1 MLGIVRGYDFS
12 GSNHFEWGEAT
23 ESMRVLVTGATGFL
37 GSHIVQA
44 LITQGHH
51 VRALVRSSSD
61 TTWLNALEQTESVV
75 ADLHNHQTIL
85 PALEGVDAIVHA
97 AGGGKIKRVKDFYY
111 QNTHITEELI
121 QSIRKSKHG
130 DLRLI
135 LISSI
140 AASGP
145 SRKSGPK
152 SEGDLARPVSHYG
165 RSKLEAESICQ
176 SIANRTHLTILRPP
190 ALYGPRDTKL
200 LTVFKGVQKG
210 LLLKPPGKQM
220 SLLYGPDCADA
231 VLASLGGNQKSG
243 SIYFVDDGEV
253 HTWRGFGQSIR
264 DALSE
269 GGKRKRLL
277 SVRVPSGLI
286 YWGGAAGEIKARITG
301 KPALLT
307 RDKWRDGKQ
316 RYWLC
321 SSERI
326 HQELGFRAKTSLSTG
341 IEQTLNWYRNEGWL

>member
-1 MLGIVRGYDFS
+1 M
-12 GSNHFEWGEAT
+12 
-23 ESMRVLVTGATGFL
+23 
-37 GSHIVQA
+37 
-44 LITQGHH
+44 
-51 VRALVRSSSD
+51 
-61 TTWLNALEQTESVV
+61 
-75 ADLHNHQTIL
+75 
-85 PALEGVDAIVHA
+85 
-97 AGGGKIKRVKDFYY
+97 KRIRDFYY

-121 QSIRKSKHG
+121 QAIRKSGQSNLK
-130 DLRLI
+130 LV

-152 SEGDLARPVSHYG
+152 SEKDIPRPVSHYG
-165 RSKLEAESICQ
+165 RSKLEAESVCQ
-176 SIANRTHLTILRPP
+176 SIANSTHLTILRPP

-231 VLASLGGNQKSG
+231 VVASLEESQASG
-243 SIYFVDDGEV
+243 SIYFVDDGES
-253 HTWRGFGQSIR
+253 HTWRGFGQAIR
-264 DALSE
+264 DGLSQ

-316 RYWLC
+316 AYWLC

-326 HQELGFRAKTSLSTG
+326 HQELGFRAKTSLVDG
-341 IEQTLNWYRNEGWL
+341 IAHTLRWYRNKGWL

>member
-1 MLGIVRGYDFS
+1 ML
-12 GSNHFEWGEAT
+12 
-23 ESMRVLVTGATGFL
+23 VLVTGGTGFL
-37 GSHIVQA
+37 GRHIVQA
-44 LITQGHH
+44 VLAHGHR
-51 VRALVRSSSD
+51 VRALVRKSSD
-61 TTWLNALEQTESVV
+61 ISWLSGLPNTECRV
-75 ADLHNHQTIL
+75 ADLHDHRSIL
-85 PALEGVDAIVHA
+85 PALQNVDAVIHA

-111 QNTHITEELI
+111 QNTHITEELV
-121 QSIRKSKHG
+121 QSIRKSRQAH
-130 DLRLI
+130 LRLI

-152 SEGDLARPVSHYG
+152 SEGDIARPVSHYG
-165 RSKLEAESICQ
+165 RSKLEAESVCQ
-176 SIANRTHLTILRPP
+176 SIANTAHLTILRPP
-190 ALYGPRDTKL
+190 ALYGPHDTKL

-210 LLLKPPGKQM
+210 LLLKPPGKKM

-231 VLASLGGNQKSG
+231 VVASLEGNQPSG
-243 SIYFVDDGEV
+243 SIYFVDDGHE
-253 HTWRGFGQSIR
+253 HTWRGFGQAIR
-264 DALSE
+264 DGLSQS
-269 GGKRKRLL
+269 GKRRRLL

-286 YWGGAAGEIKARITG
+286 FWGGAAGEIKARITG

-326 HQELGFRAKTSLSTG
+326 HQELGFNAKTSLVDG
-341 IEQTLNWYRNEGWL
+341 IAQTLNWYRNEGWL